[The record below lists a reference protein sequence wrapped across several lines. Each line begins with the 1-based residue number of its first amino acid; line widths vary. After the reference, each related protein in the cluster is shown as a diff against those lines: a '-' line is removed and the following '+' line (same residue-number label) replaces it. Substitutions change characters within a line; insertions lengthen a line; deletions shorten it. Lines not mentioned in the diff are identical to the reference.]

1 MKEPAEYKSILD
13 EHQEFLAT
21 HNQLLQSLLLSK
33 QNAADN
39 SYTEET
45 NGDADG
51 TQYPGEG
58 VSESSNEQHLRDAL
72 AFAARVG
79 A

>member
-33 QNAADN
+33 QNATDN

-45 NGDADG
+45 NGDANG
-51 TQYPGEG
+51 TQYPGQG
-58 VSESSNEQHLRDAL
+58 VSGSSDEAS
-72 AFAARVG
+72 A
-79 A
+79 

>member
-1 MKEPAEYKSILD
+1 MTNPAEYKSILD
-13 EHQEFLAT
+13 EHQEFLTT

-45 NGDADG
+45 NGDANG
-51 TQYPGEG
+51 TQYPGQG
-58 VSESSNEQHLRDAL
+58 VSSTGDESST
-72 AFAARVG
+72 
-79 A
+79 

>member
-33 QNAADN
+33 QNATDN

-45 NGDADG
+45 NGDANG
-51 TQYPGEG
+51 TQHPSQG
-58 VSESSNEQHLRDAL
+58 VSGGSNETPA
-72 AFAARVG
+72 
-79 A
+79 

>member
-1 MKEPAEYKSILD
+1 MTNPAEYKSILD
-13 EHQEFLAT
+13 EHKEFLST

-45 NGDADG
+45 NGDANG
-51 TQYPGEG
+51 TQYPGQG
-58 VSESSNEQHLRDAL
+58 VSSTGDESST
-72 AFAARVG
+72 
-79 A
+79 

>member
-1 MKEPAEYKSILD
+1 MTNPAEYKSILD
-13 EHQEFLAT
+13 EHQEFLST

-45 NGDADG
+45 NGDANG
-51 TQYPGEG
+51 TQHPGQG
-58 VSESSNEQHLRDAL
+58 VSSTGDESST
-72 AFAARVG
+72 
-79 A
+79 

>member
-51 TQYPGEG
+51 PQYSSEG
-58 VSESSNEQHLRDAL
+58 VGESGNEQL
-72 AFAARVG
+72 A
-79 A
+79 

>member
-1 MKEPAEYKSILD
+1 MALQEYKDTLAANYS
-13 EHQEFLAT
+13 FLND

-45 NGDADG
+45 NGDANG
-51 TQYPGEG
+51 PQYPGEG
-58 VSESSNEQHLRDAL
+58 VSSASDESPA
-72 AFAARVG
+72 
-79 A
+79 

>member
-1 MKEPAEYKSILD
+1 MTNPAEYKSILD
-13 EHQEFLAT
+13 EHQEFLST

-45 NGDADG
+45 NGDANG
-51 TQYPGEG
+51 TQYPGQG
-58 VSESSNEQHLRDAL
+58 VSPTGDESST
-72 AFAARVG
+72 
-79 A
+79 

>member
-45 NGDADG
+45 NGDANG
-51 TQYPGEG
+51 TQHPSQG
-58 VSESSNEQHLRDAL
+58 VSGSWQRSIY
-72 AFAARVG
+72 VMP
-79 A
+79 

>member
-1 MKEPAEYKSILD
+1 MASPSEYIGIIDQNKAFLD
-13 EHQEFLAT
+13 T
-21 HNQLLQSLLLSK
+21 HTQLLQSLLLSK

-51 TQYPGEG
+51 PQYPGEG
-58 VSESSNEQHLRDAL
+58 VSEAGD
-72 AFAARVG
+72 
-79 A
+79 

>member
-1 MKEPAEYKSILD
+1 MTKPTKYKSILD
-13 EHQEFLAT
+13 EHQEFLST

-45 NGDADG
+45 NGDANG
-51 TQYPGEG
+51 TQYPGQG
-58 VSESSNEQHLRDAL
+58 VSSTGDESST
-72 AFAARVG
+72 
-79 A
+79 

>member
-45 NGDADG
+45 NGNADG
-51 TQYPGEG
+51 PQYPGEG
-58 VSESSNEQHLRDAL
+58 VSESSNEQPA
-72 AFAARVG
+72 
-79 A
+79 

>member
-1 MKEPAEYKSILD
+1 MTNPAEYKSILD

-45 NGDADG
+45 NGDANG
-51 TQYPGEG
+51 TQYPGQG
-58 VSESSNEQHLRDAL
+58 VSSTGDEAST
-72 AFAARVG
+72 
-79 A
+79 